1 MMRRPLNA
9 QKLNLWDFALRPSV
23 FRLSVSLRHLIA
35 VAVVAVASLAA
46 TGPARADEARPAASG
61 TSGEANTGKLAF
73 DPASLDPPADARR
86 QLDDYFRAQT
96 RKLTDRTLADIQ
108 TAEDWNAARGEY
120 RRQLAEMLGLDPM
133 PPRTPLEPVVTG
145 VVEDHGVSV
154 EKIHFQSMPGLYV
167 TANLYRPVKVEKPLP
182 TILYV
187 CGHARAVE
195 DGVSLGGKTSYHHH
209 GVWFAR
215 NGYVCLV
222 IDTIQLGE
230 IEGTHHGTYRYGMWW
245 WNNRGYTPA
254 GVEAWNGIRALDYL
268 ETRPEVDAKRF
279 GITGRSGGGAYSWW
293 VAALDER
300 IAAAVP
306 VAGITSLQNYVV
318 DGCVDGHCD
327 CMFMVNTYRWDFPL
341 VAALVAPR
349 PLLISNTDKDS
360 LFPLEGV
367 VDVHGRARRI
377 YRLLDADDR
386 LGLQITEGP
395 HKDTQ
400 ELHTHAFRWFNRFLR
415 DTDELISIPAE
426 KVFQPQALRVF
437 EQLPGDERV
446 TTIHE
451 SFVAAK
457 DPRAFPESSTALEAE
472 RATVTAELA
481 AKAFGGWPTADETVS
496 LEVAADFHFTVDGVR
511 VRGFHFDSEPGVR
524 LPLYLLDV
532 PGEVPSEVAGE
543 KPAEKAPAVEL
554 VVLNQADWEG
564 VAAGLREAAS
574 RAGESAATV
583 PANSQPADSPWRD
596 LIGRD
601 RPAAD
606 RIVVYFP
613 PRGIGATAWG
623 GDDRTR
629 TQIRRRFMLLGQT
642 EGGMRIWDIRRAIRS
657 LGAIDGLPAS
667 DLQLRAGGD
676 AAVLSLHAALFEP
689 QVKALTLSP
698 LPAENRL
705 GPDLLNV
712 SRFVELPTL
721 ALLVAGQGT
730 QLNIGG
736 DTDAIEPWLEVA
748 RAQRELQLPG
758 EFRISP

>member
-1 MMRRPLNA
+1 MMCRFVNPWGRVR
-9 QKLNLWDFALRPSV
+9 LRG
-23 FRLSVSLRHLIA
+23 RIA
-35 VAVVAVASLAA
+35 ITLLVLGSLAA
-46 TGPARADEARPAASG
+46 AGQASADDLPAEIAAAGEERPAGDHRRDGDA
-61 TSGEANTGKLAF
+61 TGGADHRRDGDATVGAF
-73 DPASLDPPADARR
+73 DPGFLEPPADSRR
-86 QLDDYFRAQT
+86 QLDTYFSAQT
-96 RKLTDRTLADIQ
+96 RKLTDRTLAGIQ
-108 TAEDWNAARGEY
+108 TAEDWNATRGEY

-145 VVEDHGVSV
+145 VVEDHGVVV
-154 EKIHFQSMPGLYV
+154 EKLHFQSMPGLYV
-167 TANLYRPVKVEKPLP
+167 TANLYRPVTVEKPLP

-293 VAALDER
+293 VAALDDR

-341 VAALVAPR
+341 VAALIAPR

-367 VDVHGRARRI
+367 VDVHARTRRI
-377 YRLLDADDR
+377 YRLLGADDR

-426 KVFQPQALRVF
+426 KVFPPKTLQVF
-437 EQLPGDERV
+437 EQLPSDERV
-446 TTIHE
+446 TTIHD

-457 DPRAFPESSTALEAE
+457 DPRDWPESSSALEAE
-472 RATVTAELA
+472 RAKVTAELA
-481 AKAFGGWPTADETVS
+481 AKTFGGWPTADETVS
-496 LEVAADFHFTVDGVR
+496 LEAATDFTFIVDGVR
-511 VRGFHFDSEPGVR
+511 VRGFHFNSEPGVR
-524 LPLYLLDV
+524 LPLYVLDV
-532 PGEVPSEVAGE
+532 PGEKSADKLPTI
-543 KPAEKAPAVEL
+543 EL
-554 VVLNQADWEG
+554 EVLNQADWEA

-574 RAGESAATV
+574 RAGEPVAKEDAAA
-583 PANSQPADSPWRD
+583 PQPADSPWQQ

-606 RIVVYFP
+606 RTVAYFP
-613 PRGIGATAWG
+613 PRGIGPTAWG
-623 GDDRTR
+623 GDERTR

-642 EGGMRIWDIRRAIRS
+642 EGGMRVWDIRRAIGS
-657 LGAIDGLPAS
+657 LGEIEGLADS
-667 DLQLRAGGD
+667 DLRLRAGGD
-676 AAVLSLHAALFEP
+676 AAVLSLHASLFEP
-689 QVKALTLSP
+689 QVKALTLNP

-721 ALLVAGQGT
+721 ALLVAGQGKR
-730 QLNIGG
+730 LEIDG
-736 DTDAIEPWLEVA
+736 DAAAVQPWAEVA
-748 RAQRELQLPG
+748 RAHREMQVSG
-758 EFRISP
+758 ELRVAP

>member
-1 MMRRPLNA
+1 MMCRLVNPRGRVR
-9 QKLNLWDFALRPSV
+9 LRGRIAIAMFVLGS
-23 FRLSVSLRHLIA
+23 LSAAGIA
-35 VAVVAVASLAA
+35 A
-46 TGPARADEARPAASG
+46 GEKERPAGDRRQDGDA
-61 TSGEANTGKLAF
+61 TLEAF
-73 DPASLDPPADARR
+73 DPGMLEPPSDSRR
-86 QLDDYFRAQT
+86 QLDAYFGAQT
-96 RKLTDRTLADIQ
+96 RKLTDRTLAEIQ

-145 VVEDHGVSV
+145 VVEDHGVVV
-154 EKIHFQSMPGLYV
+154 EKLHFQSMPGLYV
-167 TANLYRPVKVEKPLP
+167 TANLYRPVTVEKPLP

-268 ETRPEVDAKRF
+268 ETRPEVDAQRF

-367 VDVHGRARRI
+367 VDVHARTRRI
-377 YRLLDADDR
+377 YRLLGADDR

-426 KVFQPQALRVF
+426 KVFPPKTLQVF
-437 EQLPGDERV
+437 EQLPADERV
-446 TTIHE
+446 TTIHD

-457 DPRAFPESSTALEAE
+457 DPRVWPESSTALEAE
-472 RATVTAELA
+472 RAKVTAELA
-481 AKAFGGWPTADETVS
+481 AKTFGGWPTVDEEVP
-496 LEVAADFHFTVDGVR
+496 LEVAPDFVFTVDGVR

-524 LPLYLLDV
+524 LPLYVLDA
-532 PGEVPSEVAGE
+532 PGEKQADKRPTI
-543 KPAEKAPAVEL
+543 EL
-554 VVLNQADWEG
+554 KVLNQADWDA
-564 VAAGLREAAS
+564 VAAGLRDAAS
-574 RAGESAATV
+574 RDGEAGAKRGAA
-583 PANSQPADSPWRD
+583 PQPADSPWQE

-601 RPAAD
+601 RPVAD

-613 PRGIGATAWG
+613 PRGIGPTAWG
-623 GDDRTR
+623 GDERTR

-642 EGGMRIWDIRRAIRS
+642 EGGMRVWDIRRAIGS
-657 LGAIDGLPAS
+657 LAAIEGLAES
-667 DLQLRAGGD
+667 DLRVRAGGD
-676 AAVLSLHAALFEP
+676 AAVLSLHASLFEP
-689 QVKALTLSP
+689 RVQALTLSP

-721 ALLVAGQGT
+721 ALLVAGQGKR
-730 QLNIGG
+730 LEIGG
-736 DTDAIEPWLEVA
+736 DATAIEPWSEVA
-748 RAQRELQLPG
+748 RAHREIRVPG
-758 EFRISP
+758 ELRLAP

>member
-1 MMRRPLNA
+1 MMRRFVNSGGRV
-9 QKLNLWDFALRPSV
+9 RP
-23 FRLSVSLRHLIA
+23 RGQIA
-35 VAVVAVASLAA
+35 VALLFIGSLSTAGIAAGGEDRSAGDHRRDGIAAV
-46 TGPARADEARPAASG
+46 GD
-61 TSGEANTGKLAF
+61 F
-73 DPASLDPPADARR
+73 DPASLDPSADGRR
-86 QLDDYFRAQT
+86 QLDAYFRAQT

-108 TAEDWNAARGEY
+108 TAEDWNAARVEY

-145 VVEDHGVSV
+145 VVEDHGVVV
-154 EKIHFQSMPGLYV
+154 EKVHFQSMPGLYV
-167 TANLYRPVKVEKPLP
+167 TANLYRPVSVEKPLP

-293 VAALDER
+293 VAALDDR

-367 VDVHGRARRI
+367 VDVHARTRRI
-377 YRLLDADDR
+377 YRLLGAEDR

-415 DTDELISIPAE
+415 DTDELIRIPAE
-426 KVFQPQALRVF
+426 KVFPPQALRVF
-437 EQLPGDERV
+437 DQLPQDERV

-451 SFVAAK
+451 SFVPAK
-457 DPRAFPESSTALEAE
+457 DPRVWPESSTAVEAE

-481 AKAFGGWPTADETVS
+481 AKTFGGWPTADETVP
-496 LEVAADFHFTVDGVR
+496 LEVAADFHFTADGVR

-524 LPLYLLDV
+524 LPLYVLDIL
-532 PGEVPSEVAGE
+532 GKEDVAPGE
-543 KPAEKAPAVEL
+543 KPAEQAPAIEL
-554 VVLNQADWEG
+554 VVLNQADWDD

-574 RAGESAATV
+574 RAGESAAK
-583 PANSQPADSPWRD
+583 PQPAASPWRD

-601 RPAAD
+601 RPSEA
-606 RIVVYFP
+606 RTVVYFP
-613 PRGIGATAWG
+613 PRGIGPTAWG
-623 GDDRTR
+623 GDERTR

-642 EGGMRIWDIRRAIRS
+642 EGGMRVWDIRRAM
-657 LGAIDGLPAS
+657 GALAGIDGLSAS
-667 DLQLRAGGD
+667 DLQMRASGE

-689 QVKALTLSP
+689 RVKALTLSQM
-698 LPAENRL
+698 PAENRL

-712 SRFVELPTL
+712 SRFVELPAL
-721 ALLVAGQGT
+721 ALLVAGQGAE
-730 QLNIGG
+730 LEIGG
-736 DTDAIEPWLEVA
+736 DAVAIEPWLEVA
-748 RAQRELQLPG
+748 RAHRELQLPG
-758 EFRISP
+758 AFHVSP